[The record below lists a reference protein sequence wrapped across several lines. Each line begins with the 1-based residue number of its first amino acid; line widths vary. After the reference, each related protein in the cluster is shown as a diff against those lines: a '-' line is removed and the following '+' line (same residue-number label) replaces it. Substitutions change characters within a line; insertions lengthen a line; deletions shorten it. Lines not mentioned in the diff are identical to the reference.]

1 MKVVSIDPGTK
12 NLGFA
17 VWEDGKFTEFGSYN
31 ILEMVQKKHRT
42 DYSYVVKAFVE
53 KTQLFKNADVVLVE
67 HQMQARMKMIACSI
81 RCFFWEKSKMI
92 SPLAVRKHFKI
103 SNGVYKKNKSD
114 SKIFVHRLLTKQQS
128 EEIVKSKKHDDIADA
143 LIQLQFYL
151 EKNNL
156 LYANGEK

>member
-17 VWEDGKFTEFGSYN
+17 VWEDGKFTGFGSYN
-31 ILEMVQKKHRT
+31 ILEMVKKKHRT

-53 KTQLFKNADVVLVE
+53 KTQLFKDADVILVE

-81 RCFFWEKSKMI
+81 RCFFWGKCKMV

-103 SNGVYKKNKSD
+103 SNGLNKRNKSD
-114 SKIFVHRLLTKQQS
+114 SKKFVNGQLPKDKG
-128 EEIVKSKKHDDIADA
+128 EEIVNSKKKEEMQNHHIK
-143 LIQLQFYL
+143 LQFTR
-151 EKNNL
+151 ETNK
-156 LYANGEK
+156 